1 MSEALIDLLSEI
13 SHRFQLRL
21 REEVQTA
28 DIELTP
34 FEAKALVTI
43 ARLPGS
49 TQQAIAARMGCD
61 KAQLARAVK
70 VLEARSLVARKASV
84 DDWRAWDMILTPSGE
99 TIFADLQA
107 RRAAIAQ
114 VCLANVSLDE
124 REMLSDIL
132 IKMLGGLERGPSR

>member
-1 MSEALIDLLSEI
+1 MTDALIDLLSDV
-13 SHRFQLRL
+13 SHRFQQCLRD
-21 REEVQTA
+21 EAQAAEI
-28 DIELTP
+28 DLTP

-70 VLEARSLVARKASV
+70 ILEARALIARKASA
-84 DDWRAWDMILTPSGE
+84 DDWRAWDIVLTPGGE
-99 TIFADLQA
+99 AIFADLKR

-114 VCLANVSLDE
+114 DCLAQVSQEE
-124 REMLSDIL
+124 RENLHVVL
-132 IKMLGGLERGPSR
+132 TKMAEGLALRDGR